1 MKPSLMDLCA
11 IMTTTEKLYKTVQ
24 DMPEPILAELLDFA
38 EFLHKKMIA
47 KNTNPLNALLL
58 DLKGGLEN
66 STTFSGDSLSIQKRL
81 RDDWN

>member
-1 MKPSLMDLCA
+1 
-11 IMTTTEKLYKTVQ
+11 MTTTEKLYKTVQ

-47 KNTNPLNALLL
+47 KNANPMNALLL